1 MVGAG
6 HRFNLPHFLL
16 CRRVPQRTLG
26 GDVSTNAGRGLL
38 QRGGPWQA
46 PKDTESRLPAEEAPG
61 LGWAGGL
68 RGPWGA
74 TALWD
79 TAEPEMARGPL
90 LSISVRNRDGPLP
103 RRHVAL
109 LGPQS
114 LEAL

>member
-38 QRGGPWQA
+38 QRGGPWQV

-61 LGWAGGL
+61 LGWVGGSS
-68 RGPWGA
+68 R
-74 TALWD
+74 ALGG
-79 TAEPEMARGPL
+79 RH
-90 LSISVRNRDGPLP
+90 SVGHSR
-103 RRHVAL
+103 A
-109 LGPQS
+109 
-114 LEAL
+114 